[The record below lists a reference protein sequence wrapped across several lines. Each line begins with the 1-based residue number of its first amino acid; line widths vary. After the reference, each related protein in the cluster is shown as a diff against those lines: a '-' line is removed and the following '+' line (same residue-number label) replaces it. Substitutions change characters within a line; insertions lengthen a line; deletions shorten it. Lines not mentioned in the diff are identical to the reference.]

1 MTFLAPGFLFGALA
15 VALGIVALHFIV
27 TRQPRAALL
36 PTARFVPDSPATA
49 IVRDARP
56 SDLLLMI
63 LRVLIVLA
71 AGAALA
77 RPVIKPS
84 RKAEARVFVVD
95 ASRAAADPREAIDS
109 TKRLYRPGDAIIV
122 FDSSARTVGAVDS
135 LAAVH
140 RTASTGNLSGALI
153 ASLRAASA
161 MRDRVDSVELVIVSP
176 LVDEVFDAATDSIRK
191 LWKGR
196 ARIVRT
202 TATVDSSRPRRS
214 GIDLRS
220 TQEDALAV
228 TAVIAGKSTEQN
240 AAKIFRTAAFTPDDA
255 QPVVVWPASERPPF
269 AVATAPD
276 LSGGITTA
284 TTQVVAP
291 FTRQWKFPADS
302 IRSARVIARWA
313 DGEPAAIEKQI
324 GQSCIKSVAI
334 PVVAVGDLVI
344 RPEFVRLM
352 SSITSP
358 CGGGISSTPGP
369 AAALTSLAGTGALA
383 SSRSFTAREDVESPL
398 APWLLGIA
406 LLAALSEL
414 YVRRP

>member
-77 RPVIKPS
+77 RPVVKPS
-84 RKAEARVFVVD
+84 RKAEGRVFLVD
-95 ASRAAADPREAIDS
+95 ASRAVADPREAIDS
-109 TKRLYRPGDAIIV
+109 MKRLYRPGDAIVV
-122 FDSSARTVGAVDS
+122 FDSSARTIQAIDS
-135 LAAVH
+135 LAGVQRGAG
-140 RTASTGNLSGALI
+140 TGDLSGGLI

-161 MRDRVDSVELVIVSP
+161 IRDRVDSVDLVIVSP
-176 LVDEVFDAATDSIRK
+176 LVDEEFDAATDSIRT

-202 TATVDSSRPRRS
+202 TARVDSSSPRGS

-220 TQEDALAV
+220 SPEDALAV
-228 TAVIAGKSTEQN
+228 TAAIAGKSNEQN
-240 AAKIFRTAAFTPDDA
+240 AAKIFRTAAFTPDDN

-269 AVATAPD
+269 AVSAARD
-276 LSGGITTA
+276 VSGGITTA

-302 IRSARVIARWA
+302 IRSARVIARWV
-313 DGEPAAIEKQI
+313 DGEPAAIEKQT

-334 PVVAVGDLVI
+334 PVIAIGDLVI
-344 RPEFVRLM
+344 RPEFVRLV

-358 CGGGISSTPGP
+358 CGGGVSSTPRP
-369 AAALTSLAGTGALA
+369 SAALTSLARTGPLA
-383 SSRSFTAREDVESPL
+383 SSKSFSAREDVESPL
-398 APWLLGIA
+398 AAWLLGIA